1 MNHYYIETYGCQM
14 NLVDSEL
21 VAGILESE
29 GYRKVDDIARAD
41 AIFLNTCSVR
51 EHAEDK
57 IHSRLGVLKK
67 LKRETP
73 NLLIGVLGC
82 MAQNL
87 KEDILIN
94 KPYVDFVLGPDS
106 YRRIPELITK
116 RQQLQQS
123 IVDTRLSRYEIYE
136 GLFPSRHGGVNA
148 WIPIM
153 RGCDKFCTFCIV
165 PFTRGRERSRPM
177 SSIVSEIQKAVE
189 EGFVE
194 ITLLGQNVN
203 SYYHEEN
210 YFPQLLDAVAS
221 ISGVRR
227 IRFTSPHPQDV
238 GDDMLHM
245 MLKHDNICKS
255 IHLPLQAGS
264 DNVLLRMNRTYS
276 KNQFLSLVEKIRTIL
291 PGCGLTTDIIVGFPG
306 ETDRDFDETLNVMKK
321 VKFDSAFTFKYSKR
335 PGTKSAG
342 YDDTVSNQEKQKR
355 LEKVIALQK
364 KHTILSNKREIGKT
378 LKVLVEKESK
388 KSDHFWSGRTNSNKW
403 VIFPKGN
410 SKIKEFVDVVITDA
424 KGVSLFGE
432 IVETGE

>member
-1 MNHYYIETYGCQM
+1 M

-29 GYRKVDDIARAD
+29 GYQKANNITGAD

-73 NLLIGVLGC
+73 HLLIGVLGC

-136 GLFPSRHGGVNA
+136 GLFPFRQWGVNA

-165 PFTRGRERSRPM
+165 PFTRGRERSRPI
-177 SSIVSEIQKAVE
+177 SSIVDEIQKAVD

-203 SYYHEEN
+203 SYYHEGN
-210 YFPQLLDAVAS
+210 YFPQLLDTVAS
-221 ISGVRR
+221 IHGVRR

-238 GDDMLHM
+238 DDDMLHI

-255 IHLPLQAGS
+255 IHLPLQSGS
-264 DNVLLRMNRTYS
+264 DKVLLRMNRTYS
-276 KNQFLSLVEKIRTIL
+276 KNQYLSLVENIRTIL
-291 PGCGLTTDIIVGFPG
+291 PWCGLTTDIIVGFPG
-306 ETDRDFDETLNVMKK
+306 ETERDFEETLTVMKK

-335 PGTKSAG
+335 PGTKSAE
-342 YDDTVSNQEKQKR
+342 YDNTVSNQEKQKR

-378 LKVLVEKESK
+378 LKVLVEKESQ
-388 KSDHFWSGRTNSNKW
+388 KSDHFWSGRANSNKW
-403 VIFPKGN
+403 VIFPKRN
-410 SKIKEFVDVVITDA
+410 SKIKEFVDVVITDE

-432 IVETGE
+432 IVESGE